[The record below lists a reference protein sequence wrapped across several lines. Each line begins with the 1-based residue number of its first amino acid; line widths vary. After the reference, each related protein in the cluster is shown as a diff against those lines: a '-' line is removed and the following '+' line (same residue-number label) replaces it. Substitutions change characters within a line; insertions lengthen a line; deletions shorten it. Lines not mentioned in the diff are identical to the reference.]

1 MIYKPDFE
9 RFLMAIRS
17 FELRE
22 FFHLAFIRHLATRL
36 SGRSYAVK
44 GGIGLRFFHRSPRL
58 SQDMDVDI
66 VSGVRLKTLQHAVD
80 SVLEGQ
86 AFAASL
92 RTQGITRIEASKPKQ
107 TETTQRWKA
116 TLFVGA
122 GEPLSTKIEFSR
134 RLDRIV
140 CSTGMPDAELL
151 RHYRMTPF
159 AAQFYDGT
167 AMAAQ
172 KIAALASPSRYAL
185 RDLFD
190 LHHLLRVV
198 LVKPEEA
205 AKLIE
210 MRSVESAADKIRG
223 FTFGDFKEQV
233 LPYLPGDL
241 IDLYRGEDAFVR
253 QKDEVEKT
261 LMEILK

>member
-1 MIYKPDFE
+1 MTT
-9 RFLMAIRS
+9 RS

-22 FFHLAFIRHLATRL
+22 FFHLALLRHLAARL

-44 GGIGLRFFHRSPRL
+44 GGICLRFFHRSPRL
-58 SQDMDVDI
+58 SQDLDVDI
-66 VSGVRLKTLQHAVD
+66 VSNVRLKTLQNAVD
-80 SVLEGQ
+80 SVLESQ
-86 AFAASL
+86 AFASALL
-92 RTQGITRIEASKPKQ
+92 RQGITRIAASKPKQ

-116 TLFVGA
+116 ALYAGA

-134 RLDRIV
+134 RNDRIS

-151 RHYRMTPF
+151 GHYRMTPF
-159 AAQFYDGT
+159 AAQFYDGA

-172 KIAALASPSRYAL
+172 KIAALSSPSRYAV

-198 LVKPEEA
+198 LVKPDDA
-205 AKLIE
+205 VKLLE
-210 MRSVESAADKIRG
+210 TRTLESAADKVAS

-233 LPYLPGDL
+233 LPYLSGDL
-241 IDLYRGEDAFVR
+241 MDLYRKEGAFER
-253 QKDEVEKT
+253 QKSEVEQA
-261 LMEILK
+261 LMEMLA

>member
-1 MIYKPDFE
+1 
-9 RFLMAIRS
+9 MATRS

-22 FFHLAFIRHLATRL
+22 FFHLALLRHLAARL

-44 GGIGLRFFHRSPRL
+44 GGVCLRFFHRSPRL

-66 VSGVRLKTLQHAVD
+66 VSSVRLKTLQNAVD
-80 SVLEGQ
+80 SVLEGR

-92 RTQGITRIEASKPKQ
+92 LPQGITRVETSKPKQ

-116 TLFVGA
+116 TLFAGA
-122 GEPLSTKIEFSR
+122 GEPLPAKIEFSR
-134 RLDRIV
+134 RHDRIS

-159 AAQFYDGT
+159 AAQFYDAA

-172 KIAALASPSRYAL
+172 KIAALASPSRCAL

-198 LVKPEEA
+198 LVKREDA
-205 AKLIE
+205 VKLVE
-210 MRSVESAADKIRG
+210 TKTLESAADKVG
-223 FTFGDFKEQV
+223 SFTFDDFKAQV
-233 LPYLPGDL
+233 LPYLSGAL
-241 IDLYRGEDAFVR
+241 IDLYRREDAFER
-253 QKDEVEKT
+253 QKSEVEQA
-261 LMEILK
+261 LMEGIK